1 VSEIKLTGGFASEVA
16 RIGETVR
23 RTLSPNAGF
32 VHELLDLFAQHDWA
46 GAPRFLG
53 VDSAGREMLSYL
65 DGHVA
70 WQRVQP
76 PEVISD
82 ESLAMT
88 ARLVRQFHDLT
99 AGSHLAG
106 SEQVVCHNDLSPKN
120 TVYRDLGAG
129 LRPVA
134 FLDWD
139 RAAPGPRLHDV
150 AFMCLQYLDLG
161 PGIAETADAIHGL
174 RLLCDAYGLADR
186 GDLIETIMWWQDRDW
201 REIEAAASAG
211 APGAITLQAAGV
223 IEEAQAAWAW
233 VAQHRPELEKG
244 IRSTAAA
251 RRCRP

>member
-1 VSEIKLTGGFASEVA
+1 MRRTGRAAFIGSPAPVPVPSSSLSLPHDGDVPEIKLTGGFASEVV

-53 VDSAGREMLSYL
+53 IDSAGREML
-65 DGHVA
+65 
-70 WQRVQP
+70 
-76 PEVISD
+76 
-82 ESLAMT
+82 
-88 ARLVRQFHDLT
+88 T
-99 AGSHLAG
+99 AGGHLAG

-120 TVYRDLGAG
+120 TVYRN
-129 LRPVA
+129 
-134 FLDWD
+134 
-139 RAAPGPRLHDV
+139 PGPRLHDV
-150 AFMCLQYLDLG
+150 ALMCVQYLDLG
-161 PGIAETADAIHGL
+161 PGITETADGVHGL

-186 GDLIETIMWWQDRDW
+186 GDLIETIMWWQDRGW

-211 APGAITLQAAGV
+211 VPGAITLRAGGV

-244 IRSTAAA
+244 IRSDQQDRDGRTLS
-251 RRCRP
+251 